1 MRQRI
6 NREAICSS
14 DNYALSKKL
23 HKEYLFSTHEER
35 VNYLMTSHSTEKP
48 VGKIV
53 GRPYANVFGTK
64 VYLNAYEVN
73 VLGTSINIHYE

>member
-14 DNYALSKKL
+14 DNYAVSKRL
-23 HKEYLFSTHEER
+23 HREYLKNTHEDR

-64 VYLNAYEVN
+64 VYLNAHEVN